1 MSLQIYEKLRC
12 KMNAVKNSVLI
23 VGGGIGGLAAALAC
37 AKQGAQ
43 PHLIERAKVFSELGA
58 GIQMGPNVTRILKA
72 WGLET
77 SLQQVVFA
85 PHRLHV
91 RDARSGNT
99 LGALRL
105 GQRSLETYG
114 APYFT
119 VHRADLHQ
127 VLLTHVVSGG
137 LAKLNL
143 NCQIDE
149 IREDAHQITARGH
162 HLSEGL
168 VESFDTEAMVG
179 ADGLWSSTRQHVVTA
194 TKPRATSLLAYRA
207 LVSMASLPESL
218 RTSDVTV
225 WLGPKLHA
233 VLYPIRGGDF
243 LNLVV
248 IVHGQLPE
256 HLESW
261 DHAANKHDL
270 DLAMGSVHS
279 ELRNILD
286 AVEAW
291 RLWPLSDR
299 PPVRSASEMAKGRIA
314 LLGDAAHPM
323 RPFLAQGA
331 GMAIE
336 DAAELATCW
345 ARSDL
350 TVSERWQMYAKARWE
365 RNAKVQQRAIRNGE
379 IFHLQGPMRWGRDL
393 AMRMMGEA
401 LIDVPWLYS
410 GP

>member
-1 MSLQIYEKLRC
+1 
-12 KMNAVKNSVLI
+12 
-23 VGGGIGGLAAALAC
+23 
-37 AKQGAQ
+37 
-43 PHLIERAKVFSELGA
+43 
-58 GIQMGPNVTRILKA
+58 
-72 WGLET
+72 
-77 SLQQVVFA
+77 
-85 PHRLHV
+85 
-91 RDARSGNT
+91 
-99 LGALRL
+99 
-105 GQRSLETYG
+105 
-114 APYFT
+114 
-119 VHRADLHQ
+119 
-127 VLLTHVVSGG
+127 
-137 LAKLNL
+137 
-143 NCQIDE
+143 
-149 IREDAHQITARGH
+149 
-162 HLSEGL
+162 
-168 VESFDTEAMVG
+168 
-179 ADGLWSSTRQHVVTA
+179 
-194 TKPRATSLLAYRA
+194 
-207 LVSMASLPESL
+207 
-218 RTSDVTV
+218 
-225 WLGPKLHA
+225 LHA

-248 IVHGQLPE
+248 IVHGQFPE

-279 ELRNILD
+279 ELRNIFD